1 MRRGSR
7 IFSKSQTHFLPTKKE
22 GILYFSKCKLYGFW
36 NTKCHSFTLKVMVQG
51 NCGKMYKSRIL
62 SYKTGA
68 DCAEMF
74 LDTIQ
79 QQKYMTPPQYSN
91 PRQLFVWNKEKGK
104 TLLIH
109 INCRSICIFISL
121 HNEDLKKIIQILFFS
136 TATNESKDGFDIDI
150 TQQKIFP

>member
-1 MRRGSR
+1 MA
-7 IFSKSQTHFLPTKKE
+7 
-22 GILYFSKCKLYGFW
+22 
-36 NTKCHSFTLKVMVQG
+36 QG

-62 SYKTGA
+62 SDKTGA

-74 LDTIQ
+74 LDIIQ
-79 QQKYMTPPQYSN
+79 QQRYMTPPQYSN

-109 INCRSICIFISL
+109 VNCRSICIFISL

-136 TATNESKDGFDIDI
+136 TATNESKDGFDIDEI
-150 TQQKIFP
+150 SPNKRFFPEIIIPAGNIMKNRTISIVYYSQIRTLV